1 MLFETFHTLRD
12 FGRLHEIASIL
23 IKFGFG
29 EAVHRLGLHHV
40 LERAGKT
47 LHWKYAEEQ
56 AQFSAPQRFRHVL
69 EEMGPTFIKLGQIL
83 ATRVDLLPP
92 DWIEELTHLQRRV
105 PPIPFETLRP
115 QLEADLGATV
125 EQWFVDFDT
134 RPLAAASIAQVH
146 RARLPDG
153 SLVIVKIRRPGIQKT
168 VEADLRLM
176 EKLAKLIEF
185 EFPELDYLRPTEIVR
200 QFGRSI
206 HREMNF
212 INECRNAERLAG
224 NFLDNPMIV
233 IPKVYWEFARE
244 RVCVLDYIEGI
255 SATDSAAIR
264 AAGLDPRTLSRVG
277 ADAVLKMILLDGFFH
292 ADPHHGNLL
301 YLPDHRIAF
310 LDFGMVGRLTETR
323 RHQLVDLLYAIINK
337 DAITASDVLLDW
349 AGSIHIDPD
358 QLVADMDQF
367 IDSYHGVSLKQLNL
381 TQMLTDLTQLMRQHR
396 LALPP
401 DLTLLFRA
409 LIALDGIG
417 RQNDPDFDIFTQAA
431 PFIEKALRE
440 RYDPGKLATR
450 GWRNAL
456 QIMDLAT
463 TMPGELRRILRA
475 AQKGTLK
482 FNIDLTRL
490 DHLGWQVER
499 ALGWLSIGL
508 VAAALI
514 IASAIV
520 MTVDGGPTFWGLP
533 AFGLFGYVSA
543 GVMAVWLLFTI
554 WRGTRTKR

>member
-56 AQFSAPQRFRHVL
+56 AQLSAPQRFRHVL

-115 QLEADLGATV
+115 QLEADLGTKV
-125 EQWFVDFDT
+125 EQQFVDFDT
-134 RPLAAASIAQVH
+134 RPIAAASIAQVH

-153 SLVIVKIRRPGIQKT
+153 SSVIVKIRRPGIQKT

-255 SATDSAAIR
+255 SATDSATIR

-323 RHQLVDLLYAIINK
+323 RHQLVDLLYAIISK

-440 RYDPGKLATR
+440 RYDPGKLAAR

-463 TMPGELRRILRA
+463 TMPGELRRLLRA

-520 MTVDGGPTFWGLP
+520 MTVEGGPTFWGLP
-533 AFGLFGYVSA
+533 AFGLLGYVSA
-543 GVMAVWLLFTI
+543 SIMAVWLLFAI
-554 WRGTRTKR
+554 WRGTRTRR